1 MSKEALASKP
11 AAPRIVSRYGSDLD
25 APTHSMLGL
34 AALVDALAALGVG
47 VDAIFEGTGIAS
59 GAIADPEARISHRQ
73 KIALFDNVMR
83 LSPEPAIGLI
93 AGRRQRISDFGV
105 FGYAVLTSATLAD
118 AVTFGIQHVR
128 LVGPVLEKSFRV
140 EGEVAIF
147 EGHDV
152 MALGPLLPLASEFWF
167 SSIHALFC
175 RVLERPYESRRLL
188 LPYPAPSYARLYE
201 EVLLCP
207 VEFDA
212 GVMQWEF
219 DAELL
224 NLPLPNAN
232 PITAD
237 VCASFCARMLEDI
250 GQEHALVKTIK
261 EACLNR
267 MDDLPRAEQMA
278 GQLHLST
285 RTLHRRLVDA
295 GTSYQAIIDGIR
307 ERLAIEFLERTDLSV
322 DEIAERSGFSDV
334 SNFRKAFKKW
344 TGQTPAYFRDRG
356 R

>member
-1 MSKEALASKP
+1 MPREVLAGKL
-11 AAPRIVSRYGSDLD
+11 AAPRLVGRYGSDLG
-25 APTHSMLGL
+25 AATHSMLGL
-34 AALVDALAALGVG
+34 AALVDAMADLGVG
-47 VDAIFEGTGIAS
+47 ADALFDGTGIAP
-59 GAIADPEARISHRQ
+59 GAMADPQARISHVQ
-73 KIALFDNVMR
+73 KIALFGNVLR
-83 LSPEPAIGLI
+83 LSPEPAIGLL
-93 AGRRQRISDFGV
+93 AGQRQRISDFGV
-105 FGYAVLTSATLAD
+105 FGYAVLTSATMAD
-118 AVTFGIQHVR
+118 AIAFGIEHVR

-152 MALGPLLPLASEFWF
+152 MDLGPLLPLATEFWF
-167 SSIHALFC
+167 SSIHALIS
-175 RVLERPYESRRLL
+175 RAIERPHRSRRLL
-188 LPYPAPSYARLYE
+188 LPYPAPAYARRYE
-201 EVLLCP
+201 DVLLCP

-219 DAELL
+219 DAALL
-224 NLPLPNAN
+224 PLPLPNAN

-237 VCASFCARMLEDI
+237 VCAGFCARMLEDI
-250 GQEHALVKTIK
+250 GREHALVKAIR

-278 GQLHLST
+278 GQLNLST
-285 RTLHRRLVDA
+285 RTLHRRLVEA

-307 ERLAIEFLERTDLSV
+307 ERLAVEFLERTDLSV